1 MELKKFFK
9 DKNIKIRNF
18 SIKDQSIFFD
28 VNIMKKEEVLSLL
41 DDDKSEINTYF
52 QQFKSHEF
60 DIENEDNSF
69 KLTYSDYGLV
79 LLKNSSLDQAI
90 ETVRRRV
97 DEVGTNEPNI
107 LKRGNDRI
115 LVELP
120 GLDDPGRIKSLLGK
134 TANLTFQFVATN
146 QEQSFGT
153 ELLQYESED
162 REAIVSKRIIIS
174 GDNLVDAKPTMNNQT
189 NETVVSFSLDRVGA
203 RKFGKA
209 TSSGV
214 GKSLAIILDGKIISS
229 PTVQEPIVGGNGQI
243 SGDFTF
249 QLSLIHISEP
259 TRPY

>member
-1 MELKKFFK
+1 MQRLQSKVLELKKFFK

-28 VNIMKKEEVLSLL
+28 VNVMKKEEVLSLL

-153 ELLQYESED
+153 ELLQYESGD

-189 NETVVSFSLDRVGA
+189 NETVVSVSLV
-203 RKFGKA
+203 
-209 TSSGV
+209 
-214 GKSLAIILDGKIISS
+214 
-229 PTVQEPIVGGNGQI
+229 
-243 SGDFTF
+243 
-249 QLSLIHISEP
+249 
-259 TRPY
+259 